1 MDDQICCLGVQLVIE
16 LSRCTPEDYQMIKS
30 VLLSVQRPQP
40 AAYFLQKVFLLAEER
55 RPLLIE
61 MK

>member
-1 MDDQICCLGVQLVIE
+1 MDDQICYLGAQLVIE
-16 LSRCTPEDYQMIKS
+16 LSRCTPEDYQAIKL
-30 VLLSVQRPQP
+30 VLLSAVRHPQVGT
-40 AAYFLQKVFLLAEER
+40 FLQKVFLLAEER

>member
-1 MDDQICCLGVQLVIE
+1 MDDQICYLSAQLVIE
-16 LSRCTPEDYQMIKS
+16 LSRCTPEDYQMIKL

-40 AAYFLQKVFLLAEER
+40 VARFLQKVFLSAEER

>member
-1 MDDQICCLGVQLVIE
+1 MVDQICYLGVRLVIE

-30 VLLSVQRPQP
+30 VLLSVRRPQP
-40 AAYFLQKVFLLAEER
+40 AACFLQKVFLLAEER

>member
-1 MDDQICCLGVQLVIE
+1 MDDRICCLGAQLVIE
-16 LSRCTPEDYQMIKS
+16 LSKCTPEDYQTIKS
-30 VLLSVQRPQP
+30 VLLSVRRPQP
-40 AAYFLQKVFLLAEER
+40 AAHFLQKVFLLAEER

>member
-1 MDDQICCLGVQLVIE
+1 MDDQICYLGAQLVIE
-16 LSRCTPEDYQMIKS
+16 LSRCTPEDYQMIKL
-30 VLLSVQRPQP
+30 VLLSVQKSQP
-40 AAYFLQKVFLLAEER
+40 AARFLQKVFLLAEER

>member
-1 MDDQICCLGVQLVIE
+1 MDDQICYLVTRIVIE
-16 LSRCTPEDYQMIKS
+16 LSRCTPEDYQMIKL

-40 AAYFLQKVFLLAEER
+40 AARFLQKVFLLAEER